1 MEESDGMLML
11 NVFLA
16 SLNAIGKA
24 IIVSP
29 YLLVAAHHRSRAA
42 LLSLSLAIIEVNK
55 SFGKYCQYLSK
66 FLRMLIGWGVP
77 SPTTAPL
84 LHTRQSL
91 DWSSQ
96 SKDRL
101 YLGSS
106 LGGPPL
112 FCWKAQWK
120 LLITLTNYGDYG
132 EQRISAF
139 ISLLTKL

>member
-1 MEESDGMLML
+1 MLML

-29 YLLVAAHHRSRAA
+29 YLLVAARSRAA
-42 LLSLSLAIIEVNK
+42 AAATLLSLSLAIIEVNK

-91 DWSSQ
+91 D
-96 SKDRL
+96 
-101 YLGSS
+101 
-106 LGGPPL
+106 
-112 FCWKAQWK
+112 
-120 LLITLTNYGDYG
+120 
-132 EQRISAF
+132 
-139 ISLLTKL
+139 

>member
-1 MEESDGMLML
+1 MLML

-29 YLLVAAHHRSRAA
+29 YLLVAAHHRISRAA
-42 LLSLSLAIIEVNK
+42 AATLFSLSLAIIEVNK
-55 SFGKYCQYLSK
+55 SLGKYCQYLSK

-91 DWSSQ
+91 D
-96 SKDRL
+96 
-101 YLGSS
+101 
-106 LGGPPL
+106 
-112 FCWKAQWK
+112 
-120 LLITLTNYGDYG
+120 
-132 EQRISAF
+132 
-139 ISLLTKL
+139 

>member
-1 MEESDGMLML
+1 MLML

-42 LLSLSLAIIEVNK
+42 AATLLSLSLAIIEVNK
-55 SFGKYCQYLSK
+55 SLGKYCQYLSK

-91 DWSSQ
+91 D
-96 SKDRL
+96 
-101 YLGSS
+101 
-106 LGGPPL
+106 
-112 FCWKAQWK
+112 
-120 LLITLTNYGDYG
+120 
-132 EQRISAF
+132 
-139 ISLLTKL
+139 